1 MSLTKDED
9 TNIWILEERVRHR
22 CKWGQNT
29 YKSAINKIAP
39 YAHFKVNKT
48 ETRHIDSNVF
58 KPQVPL
64 ASRVIKLDYNL

>member
-1 MSLTKDED
+1 M
-9 TNIWILEERVRHR
+9 RHR
-22 CKWGQNT
+22 GKWEQNT

-48 ETRHIDSNVF
+48 ENRHIDSNVF